1 VTAEIRRARP
11 GEETAV
17 SRLLAEIWH
26 ATHDADLG
34 RDKVTEITTK
44 WHAPVLLRAQI
55 GDPAKCFL
63 VAEASDGN
71 LVGHAMSWLD
81 GDATVNLLR
90 LYVLPARQG
99 GGLGR
104 RLLGEAIA
112 AYPAA
117 RVLRLEVQAQNAPA
131 IRFYER
137 LGLRATGNTGEHGGF
152 TDIPALVMERPLPL
166 AG

>member
-1 VTAEIRRARP
+1 MTAEIRRARP

-104 RLLGEAIA
+104 RLLGETIA

-137 LGLRATGNTGEHGGF
+137 LGLRATGNTGERGGF

>member
-90 LYVLPARQG
+90 LDVLPARQG

-137 LGLRATGNTGEHGGF
+137 LGLRATGNTGERGGF